1 LVNALREGDKEAF
14 AEIYNRFHK
23 PVYRY
28 LISMIKVPEHTEDLV
43 HEIFLKL
50 WEIRQRLDIHTN
62 FQAYIFRVA
71 HNKAVDEIRKMVHD
85 RRLRAELS
93 YKYQELTISQNES
106 PSQLNHYDKLVEQA
120 LDSLTP
126 QRRKV
131 YELCRIEGKT
141 YQDAADE
148 LNLTHNTV
156 KEHMSKAMAS
166 LRHFLAERGELTLA
180 IVLLGN
186 ILQ

>member
-1 LVNALREGDKEAF
+1 MV
-14 AEIYNRFHK
+14 
-23 PVYRY
+23 
-28 LISMIKVPEHTEDLV
+28 KVPEFTEDLV
-43 HEIFLKL
+43 HEIFIKL
-50 WEIRQRLDIHTN
+50 WEIREKLEIKVN

-71 HNKAVDEIRKMVHD
+71 HNKAIDEIRKMAND

-93 YKYQELTISQNES
+93 YKYQELTDTQNES
-106 PSQLNHYDKLVEQA
+106 LSQLNHYDKMVEEA

-131 YELCRIEGKT
+131 YELCRIQGKT

-148 LNLTHNTV
+148 LNITHNTV

-166 LRHFLAERGELTLA
+166 LRHFLAD
-180 IVLLGN
+180 IK
-186 ILQ
+186 